1 MDYLETTL
9 KDTLKN
15 GLSRDNIKRYFKEWT
30 I

>member
-9 KDTLKN
+9 TDTLKN
-15 GLSRDNIKRYFKEWT
+15 GLSRDIKRYFKEWT